1 MGICNSCNYGK
12 NHICPEQ
19 NVYRTVCSF
28 KDPNRKTKKETKTM
42 EVKDEDM
49 MVKDVPIISKK
60 DLRICE
66 EYKAGATVEELA
78 TRYGLHRTTIPRI
91 LKRNNVPMRNPRA
104 GVKHVSAGSITT
116 ETIDAVFKE
125 FERQT
130 FAKDIS
136 KKYGLTLY
144 RIAQL
149 KKQWREHLDDPVV
162 EKEETMI
169 RIKPE
174 DIAVSGKEY
183 ELSQHKNTDPVYE
196 KAPVMENKAEPRHYI
211 YYSGKT
217 KPSARFAPAELN
229 DELVW
234 AAKIK
239 SLDDIFAVAAEAGVS
254 TYEVKDGNLFASG
267 QIVLTNDGIVINPN
281 DVTKSMSDA
290 PNRLLRTI
298 EMV

>member
-42 EVKDEDM
+42 DLKKDEVKNEPM
-49 MVKDVPIISKK
+49 TIIGKR
-60 DLRICE
+60 DIAICN
-66 EYKAGATVEELA
+66 EYKAGATIEELS

-91 LKRNNVPMRNPRA
+91 LKKCDVPLRNPRSFA
-104 GVKHVSAGSITT
+104 EHTNADKISQ
-116 ETIDAVFKE
+116 ETIEAVFKE
-125 FERQT
+125 FERHT
-130 FAKDIS
+130 IAKDIS

-144 RIAQL
+144 RIGQI
-149 KKQWREHLDDPVV
+149 KKQWKEQLENPIV
-162 EKEETMI
+162 EEVKEVKETKEE
-169 RIKPE
+169 
-174 DIAVSGKEY
+174 A
-183 ELSQHKNTDPVYE
+183 
-196 KAPVMENKAEPRHYI
+196 AVMENKSEPRHYI

-229 DELVW
+229 DELIW

-239 SLDDIFAVAAEAGVS
+239 SLDDIFTVAAEAGVS

-267 QIVLTNDGIVINPN
+267 QIMLTSDGIVVNPAT
-281 DVTKSMSDA
+281 VAKAVDA
-290 PNRLLRTI
+290 SISQVRTHA
-298 EMV
+298 VV